1 MEIWM
6 EWLLVKTGS
15 NYVEVEAIQEMIE
28 ISHEE
33 MKTQTGSLASWMN
46 DIREKFSSKLEE
58 MKATQE

>member
-1 MEIWM
+1 
-6 EWLLVKTGS
+6 
-15 NYVEVEAIQEMIE
+15 MIE